1 MAVDE
6 VVESLIQLAPG
17 GSERAAVGDVGRA
30 RRVEQRETGSEDSAV
45 GLGAEYGDANKA
57 ADSHRA

>member
-1 MAVDE
+1 M
-6 VVESLIQLAPG
+6 IQLAPG

-45 GLGAEYGDANKA
+45 GLGVEYGDANKA